1 MASRTLEVTFLGNTK
16 PLQDAMSRVESDTG
30 KLSGPL
36 KGVGSAFGDVA
47 KVAGGFVVAEG
58 IMKAPGFLMD
68 AAQAAAED
76 EAATARLEKAL
87 RNAGGAFDENKQ
99 KVDERIAAG
108 QELAF
113 GDDAVRDSFQQ
124 LLGATGDVDEA
135 LRRQALAMDFAR
147 GAGIP
152 LEQASKLLGKV
163 TEENVEQF
171 KRLGINIG
179 EGATEADAFAVI
191 QGKYAGQA
199 QVYADSTAGQWEQSK
214 IAMGELKES
223 IGTALLPVMA
233 KIGEVLV
240 ANVIPAMGQ
249 FSNWWAANAQPAVQE
264 FINWIGPQLKRIGEF
279 IRDEVMPVVKAQFTK
294 FQDYYTSDI
303 KPALDNVISAVRG
316 VVTAIKDHWGQIE
329 PFVRPIWIQ
338 IQTSAEVAMGI
349 IKVAIDILGGDWKG
363 AVEGMRDIWNT
374 IVGGFTATFDAV
386 KDAVLISVGILKA
399 GFEGIAGAIKGAFI
413 AAVNEIIDL
422 VNKAIEAYNKIPL
435 APDVGTVGKVGQGPT
450 PAYTAPAGSAGYG
463 GSGSY
468 AGGGGG
474 GGYGS
479 NSQQQVAGG
488 GGGGG
493 TAYNQNLVWDA
504 AANAWVYP
512 WEVGQFG
519 TGPAERFYGV
529 DKHHDDAVRA
539 WEQGLGP
546 YPTYTGGREAQV
558 INITVAGNVFGT
570 DDLARDISVSLQ
582 RQGLAGFA

>member
-1 MASRTLEVTFLGNTK
+1 MASRTLEITFLGNPK
-16 PLQDAMSRVESDTG
+16 PLQDAMSQVEGSTG
-30 KLSGPL
+30 KLSGTL

-47 KVAGGFVVAEG
+47 KIAGGFVVAEG

-76 EAATARLEKAL
+76 EAATSRLEQAL

-171 KRLGINIG
+171 RRLGINIG

-214 IAMGELKES
+214 IAMGELKEA
-223 IGTALLPVMA
+223 IGTALLPVLA
-233 KIGEVLV
+233 KIGEVMV
-240 ANVIPAMGQ
+240 QNVIPAMNQ
-249 FSNWWAANAQPAVQE
+249 FASWWASNAQPKVQE
-264 FINWIGPQLKRIGEF
+264 FITWIGPQLKRIGEF
-279 IRDEVMPVVKAQFTK
+279 IRDEVMPVVKAQFAK

-303 KPALDNVISAVRG
+303 KPALDNVIGAVRG

-338 IQTSAEVAMGI
+338 IQTTAEVAMGLI
-349 IKVAIDILGGDWKG
+349 GVAIDILGGDWKG
-363 AVEGMRDIWNT
+363 AVEGMRDIWND

-386 KDAVLISVGILKA
+386 KDAVLISVGLLKD
-399 GFEGIAGAIKGAFI
+399 GFSGIAGGIKSAFVGAI
-413 AAVNEIIDL
+413 NEIIGL
-422 VNKAIEAYNKIPL
+422 INAAIEAYNKLPL
-435 APDVGTVGKVGQGPT
+435 APNVPTIPTVGGGVQPVYG
-450 PAYTAPAGSAGYG
+450 APPGTAGYG
-463 GSGSY
+463 GSGNY
-468 AGGGGG
+468 AGGGG

-479 NSQQQVAGG
+479 SSQQQLAVGPTG
-488 GGGGG
+488 
-493 TAYNQNLVWDA
+493 AYGQGLTWDP

-519 TGPAERFYGV
+519 TGPRTPFGGF
-529 DKHHDDAVRA
+529 DKHNDDAIRL

-546 YPTYTGGREAQV
+546 YPTYTGGREAQTTTVV
-558 INITVAGNVFGT
+558 IQVDGATIAEAVHRHE
-570 DDLARDISVSLQ
+570 AR
-582 RQGLAGFA
+582 AY